1 MKRKRHTA
9 RRPSFSGTF
18 AMIAATDLALRYLGF
33 ARSVAMIRR
42 LAGDRPCAETAPD
55 VLETV
60 MQRVISTSTFYP
72 GRAECLEQSLVAY
85 VLLRRRGVPVQLRL
99 GVQPYPFHAHAWIEL
114 NGRPI
119 SEPDDYISQFVPV
132 EGFAL

>member
-1 MKRKRHTA
+1 
-9 RRPSFSGTF
+9 
-18 AMIAATDLALRYLGF
+18 MIAATDLALRHLGF
-33 ARSVAMIRR
+33 ARSIAIVRR
-42 LAGDRPCAETAPD
+42 LAGKRQGDVTATA
-55 VLETV
+55 VIEAV
-60 MQRVISTSTFYP
+60 MKRVISASAFYP

-85 VLLRRRGVPVQLRL
+85 VLLRRRGVPVQLKL

-119 SEPDDYISQFVPV
+119 SEPDDYIAQFVPV